1 MEKTDYGIVP
11 MSAYRGNFRPYY
23 EQYKGSTNQK
33 TGDSMVSPEKKLKKF
48 LLILGITG
56 AVYGAFRY
64 LLPLVVPF
72 LCAYGT
78 ALFLRPSVR
87 FLSNRI
93 AVPFRGEMH
102 HLPVSL
108 VGGIELLVMSCLVFG
123 LLYAGGSMA
132 VSQTGLFIRRFPDW
146 LSALDL
152 RLTDTCRLLEQKMG
166 LKADALVELAGRA
179 VEEVRQMFKNSTMP
193 VLMDR
198 SVSAL
203 RVAGAGIVL
212 FFIYYAAVLLTLQ
225 EMDDIREKRS
235 RSAFRR
241 EFLVVGERIASVVSA
256 WLKTQAFILFLTSAV
271 CIFGLRDRDP
281 GRTAGIGGR
290 DCADSV
296 GSRAA
301 VSEGVEKGCGD
312 LRHLCGLLL
321 SASDLRGE
329 TDGEAGGA
337 FAAGIAGIH
346 VCGT

>member
-1 MEKTDYGIVP
+1 
-11 MSAYRGNFRPYY
+11 
-23 EQYKGSTNQK
+23 
-33 TGDSMVSPEKKLKKF
+33 
-48 LLILGITG
+48 
-56 AVYGAFRY
+56 
-64 LLPLVVPF
+64 
-72 LCAYGT
+72 
-78 ALFLRPSVR
+78 
-87 FLSNRI
+87 
-93 AVPFRGEMH
+93 MH

-123 LLYAGGSMA
+123 LLYVGGSMA

-198 SVSAL
+198 SMSAL
-203 RVAGAGIVL
+203 RVAVAGIVL
-212 FFIYYAAVLLTLQ
+212 FFIYFVAVLLTLQ

-271 CIFGLRDRDP
+271 CIFGLAVIGNP
-281 GRTAGIGGR
+281 YSFLFGCGIGILDALPVLG
-290 DCADSV
+290 AGTV
-296 GSRAA
+296 LIPWGVALLFQKAWKKAA
-301 VSEGVEKGCGD
+301 VIFGIYVVCYFLRQISEARLMGKQVGLSPLGSLVSMYVGLKLFGLSGLILGPVGVLLIGD
-312 LRHLCGLLL
+312 LVRMYEEQG
-321 SASDLRGE
+321 S
-329 TDGEAGGA
+329 
-337 FAAGIAGIH
+337 
-346 VCGT
+346 

>member
-11 MSAYRGNFRPYY
+11 MRAYRGNFRPYY

-64 LLPLVVPF
+64 LLPLV
-72 LCAYGT
+72 

-123 LLYAGGSMA
+123 LLYAGGSMV

-271 CIFGLRDRDP
+271 CIFGLAVIGNP
-281 GRTAGIGGR
+281 YSFLFGCGIGILDALPVLG
-290 DCADSV
+290 AGTV
-296 GSRAA
+296 LIPWGVALLFQKAWKKVA
-301 VSEGVEKGCGD
+301 VIFGIYVVCYFLRQISEALLIGD
-312 LRHLCGLLL
+312 LVRMY
-321 SASDLRGE
+321 E
-329 TDGEAGGA
+329 EQ
-337 FAAGIAGIH
+337 GI
-346 VCGT
+346 

>member
-1 MEKTDYGIVP
+1 MI
-11 MSAYRGNFRPYY
+11 
-23 EQYKGSTNQK
+23 
-33 TGDSMVSPEKKLKKF
+33 
-48 LLILGITG
+48 
-56 AVYGAFRY
+56 
-64 LLPLVVPF
+64 PF

-87 FLSNRI
+87 LLSNRI

-108 VGGIELLVMSCLVFG
+108 VGGIELLVLSCLVFG

-152 RLTDTCRLLEQKMG
+152 RLTGICRILEQKMG

-203 RVAGAGIVL
+203 RVAVAGIVL
-212 FFIYYAAVLLTLQ
+212 FFIYFVAVLLTLQ

-271 CIFGLRDRDP
+271 CIFGLAVIGNPYSFLFGCGIGILDALP
-281 GRTAGIGGR
+281 GIGGR